1 MTEIKIYLETSN
13 KSPKR
18 RNGKVGYVLEK
29 EGFEPLTGIAPAQN
43 LTVNQA
49 EMTALYKALFPIRE
63 PAKLIIYT
71 DSMYLANSVGCL
83 EKWKTNGWLN
93 AKGKEVANR
102 EAWELIDQ
110 KLQGHKVE
118 FRVGDHHPYRK
129 WLETEVRRK

>member
-1 MTEIKIYLETSN
+1 MEKVNIYIAVSN
-13 KSPKR
+13 KSPKSL
-18 RNGKVGYVLEK
+18 NGKVGYVIEK
-29 EGFEPLTGIAPAQN
+29 EGFEPLSGIAPAQN

-63 PAKLIIYT
+63 PAELIIYT
-71 DSMYLANSVGCL
+71 DSMYLANSVRCL

-102 EAWELIDQ
+102 AAWELIDQ
-110 KLQGHKVE
+110 KLQEHKVE
-118 FRVGDHHPYRK
+118 FHVGDHHPYRK